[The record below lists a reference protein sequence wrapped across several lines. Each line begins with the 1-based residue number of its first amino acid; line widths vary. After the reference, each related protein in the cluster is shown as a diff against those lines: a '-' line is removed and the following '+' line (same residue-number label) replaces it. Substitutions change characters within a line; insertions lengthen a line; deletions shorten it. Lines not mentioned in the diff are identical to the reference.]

1 MVRVGADT
9 KDMERGLK
17 SARAKMKAFG
27 GQMRK
32 IGKVAAIAGAAVVG
46 AFGLMIKKYI
56 EAGDEVH
63 KMALRTGFSTEALS
77 ELKYAAEISGTTLES
92 LEKGVKKM
100 AKTIMDASDGL
111 MTYVRAFDRIGLSAE
126 DLLELSPEDQFDRI
140 ARAIASIESPTIRAA
155 TAQEIFGR
163 AGTQLL
169 PLFAA
174 GEEGL
179 EKLRKKAHELGIVF
193 DQEAAN
199 KAAALTDSLTTLKG
213 AIKGVTMGVAEKLVP
228 ALTIFVDAVSES
240 MTNVKGDTGAMTA
253 GVLNFFT
260 LIAKGVMGLGMLW
273 HGLQAI
279 VFKVAAMVVKH
290 ILWQIDTMLLP
301 LKILAKLPG
310 YGMLA
315 KKALE
320 SIGRVTDNLRII
332 SDGYNDSAEEQLNKT
347 TDLVVMMEELEEK
360 LDNAAEAYKKVIPE
374 GENLKDSLLMPLPAA
389 RDMSDVLDQLPAKL
403 DSYVY
408 ATERVKTANELLM
421 ESWNLTSE
429 SQLAFSQL
437 MISEFSMMEGSLK
450 GFVKAILGT
459 LEKWA
464 IGEIIPRVMAALPFP
479 INLLAVGG
487 AIAAIKALF
496 AGISSFKEGGF
507 VPKETLARLH
517 PGEFVINAPMVK
529 ALRTP
534 AMAGAG
540 GRSLSAH
547 ITINVPNQLDPYSA
561 QKITRQI
568 IVPQILESLDINENK
583 RKWQEKLE

>member
-32 IGKVAAIAGAAVVG
+32 IGKVAAVAGAAVVG
-46 AFGLMIKKYI
+46 AFGLMIKSYI
-56 EAGDEVH
+56 KAGDEVH
-63 KMALRTGFSTEALS
+63 KMALRTGFSTDALS

-100 AKTIMDASDGL
+100 SKTILDASDGL
-111 MTYVRAFDRIGLSAE
+111 MTYVRAFDRIGLKAE
-126 DLLELSPEDQFDRI
+126 ELIELSPEDQFDRI
-140 ARAIASIESPTIRAA
+140 ARAIASVENPTIRAA

-193 DQEAAN
+193 DQEAAD
-199 KAAALTDSLTTLKG
+199 KAAALTDALTTLKG
-213 AIKGVTMGVAEKLVP
+213 SITGVTMGIAEKMVP
-228 ALTIFVDAVSES
+228 ALTVMVEAISTS
-240 MTNVKGDTGAMTA
+240 MTNIKGDTGAMTA
-253 GVLNFFT
+253 SILNFFM

-273 HGLQAI
+273 HGLQAVI
-279 VFKVAAMVVKH
+279 FKVASMVVKNV
-290 ILWQIDTMLLP
+290 LWQIDTMLLP
-301 LKILAKLPG
+301 LKMLAMLPG
-310 YGMLA
+310 MGVIA
-315 KKALE
+315 KKVLDGVAKH
-320 SIGRVTDNLRII
+320 TDNLRVI
-332 SDGYNDSAEEQLNKT
+332 SEGYNDTAEIQLDKT
-347 TDLVVMMEELEEK
+347 TDLVVMMEELQEK
-360 LDNAAEAYKKVIPE
+360 LDSAAESYKKLDGAAKPMPE
-374 GENLKDSLLMPLPAA
+374 GMKATTLEA
-389 RDMSDVLDQLPAKL
+389 REFYGALDHVQGSL

-408 ATERVKTANELLM
+408 GTEKVKTANELLM

-429 SQLAFSQL
+429 AQLQFSEI

-496 AGISSFKEGGF
+496 AGISSFREGGF
-507 VPKETLARLH
+507 VPKETMARLH
-517 PGEFVINAPMVK
+517 PGEFVLSAPMVK
-529 ALRTP
+529 ALRAP
-534 AMAGAG
+534 AAARPGAS
-540 GRSLSAH
+540 SLTAN
-547 ITINVPNQLDPYSA
+547 ITINIPNQLDPYSA
-561 QKITRQI
+561 QKITRQVI
-568 IVPQILESLDINENK
+568 IPQILESLDINENK